1 MRHDINLNATFRR
14 LRELPPEV
22 PFEQVA
28 GWVRQTPVTG
38 RVRWLSVWLSRVWRF

>member
-1 MRHDINLNATFRR
+1 MRRNIDLTTAFRR
-14 LRELPPEV
+14 LRELPPVV